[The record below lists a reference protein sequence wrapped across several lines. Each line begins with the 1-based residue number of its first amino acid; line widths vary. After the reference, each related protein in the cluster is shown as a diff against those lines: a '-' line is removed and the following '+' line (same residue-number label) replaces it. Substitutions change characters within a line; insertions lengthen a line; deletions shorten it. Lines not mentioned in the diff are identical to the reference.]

1 MTDLKAPILSSS
13 VKRNGPNRLEL
24 KTKSMVWWGL
34 GWLTV
39 FAMVVAVIFNMGDGT
54 RTTTPAVKSS
64 SAAPATPVPL
74 EPNTPMPRR

>member
-24 KTKSMVWWGL
+24 KTKSMVWWGF

-39 FAMVVAVIFNMGDGT
+39 FAIVVAVIFNMGDGT
-54 RTTTPAVKSS
+54 RTTIPAGS
-64 SAAPATPVPL
+64 SAAPTTPVPL
-74 EPNTPMPRR
+74 EPNTPTPRR